1 MLCPDCGNEMP
12 DTAKSCSYCGRSL
25 RKVKRSGG
33 EAMAVKIL
41 LVILA
46 IALIGGAV
54 FAMASQFKRETVTGP
69 EYDPS
74 AKWVAMDFSDYG
86 IKMEVP
92 GTGWSLYYDAQSQ
105 VVFKDGVRGALDIS
119 FLGAMSLNP
128 DAHRVDNKPQVFTVI
143 SQDSVFLEGFGEA
156 MYTVVSCKE
165 DGVLVNKHQ
174 LYFKRTFK
182 MANKQ
187 TQTFTYVIT
196 MTCSSGLD
204 SQYAPLFR
212 HMLESIE
219 LYE

>member
-25 RKVKRSGG
+25 RKAKRSGG
-33 EAMAVKIL
+33 GAMAVKIL

-54 FAMASQFKRETVTGP
+54 FAMASQFKRETVIGP

-105 VVFKDGVRGALDIS
+105 VVFKDGIRGALDIS

-165 DGVLVNKHQ
+165 DGALVNKHQ

-196 MTCSSGLD
+196 MTCSSGVD

-219 LYE
+219 IYE

>member
-25 RKVKRSGG
+25 RKAKRSGG
-33 EAMAVKIL
+33 GAMAVKIL

-54 FAMASQFKRETVTGP
+54 FAMASQFKRETVIGP

-105 VVFKDGVRGALDIS
+105 VVFKDGIRGALDIS

-196 MTCSSGLD
+196 MTCSSGVD

-219 LYE
+219 IYE